1 MAKNTQYDHVKI
13 EEHWHGV
20 WEETRLFQDTLA
32 TADPNKESLYLLFA
46 FAYPSG
52 QGLHVGHVESKTALD
67 ILARFNRMHGKTVF
81 FPVGW
86 DAFGLPAE
94 NYAVKTG
101 VHPAETTR
109 NAIDTFRRQIKR
121 VGISYDWKSEIAT
134 SHPGYYKW
142 TQWLF
147 LELYKK
153 GLAYQG
159 TGQVNWCPSCQ
170 TVLANEQVVE
180 GKCERCDS
188 EVIQKEMKQWYFK
201 ITDYKD
207 ELISG
212 LDQVDW
218 PKATKL
224 QQLNWIGKREGV
236 QITFSIENS
245 DAQLECFT
253 TRIDTIFGV
262 TFIAV
267 SPEKFAELDL
277 LAQVGSTELPL
288 VEKYIENSK
297 KRTEEERMIGEKN
310 KTGEDTGLFA
320 INPVNQDK
328 IRIFVADYVLA
339 GYGTGAVMGVPCH
352 DERDWLFAVKH
363 NLPVKRVVAKKGL
376 PARSYLMGG
385 SKISD
390 ESLEKIGVKIV
401 ERMPSGDRKLEFPE
415 TKETWN
421 AYEDLIISNLEYGFW
436 NEQIGFESG
445 FIIRQ
450 DPTNIYM
457 STLQE
462 ATKDFITEDINAL
475 LEANNDELRIK
486 EDLWIFLAK
495 NSWYTDYIRY
505 SDYGVLINSG
515 NFNGLTS
522 EEAMDAIPKA
532 FPELMQKTTTYKLR
546 DWLISRQ
553 RYWGAPIPIV
563 YDPDGKPHAVKEE
576 HLPWTLPTD
585 VDFKPTGESPLTSSK
600 EFQERVEKLY
610 GPGWRP
616 EYDTMD
622 TFVDSSWY
630 YLRYVSARDE
640 SQFADPER
648 LAKYLPVDFYMIGPE
663 HIVLHLLYS
672 RFFTKFLR
680 DQGYLQFDE
689 PFQAMRH
696 QGMILGPDN
705 KKMSK
710 SKGNVINPDDII
722 QKFGADTLRMYEMF
736 MGPIESD
743 KPWDI
748 SAVAGVYRF
757 LQRVLSLV
765 EAVRLTGSETPD
777 HPDYLAVRRKLHQT
791 IEKVSKDIPARKY
804 NTAIA
809 ALMECVNVWEK
820 ANKVKV
826 VVLPESEVL
835 AFIQIMA
842 PFAPFMTEELYQ
854 RGREISE
861 FSSVHQTEWPSF
873 DPEMAAEDMIEL
885 PVQVD
890 GKVRAKLQVAAADAA
905 EETKVIA
912 QAQANEA
919 MIKWLD
925 GKTIVKT
932 IYIPGKILSFVTK

>member
-13 EEHWHGV
+13 EERWHDA
-20 WEETRLFQDTLA
+20 WEETQLFQNTLE
-32 TADPNKESLYLLFA
+32 TADPSQESLYLLFA

-67 ILARFNRMHGKTVF
+67 ILARFSRMHGKTVF

-121 VGISYDWKSEIAT
+121 VGISYDWQSEIAT

-218 PKATKL
+218 PKATKQ
-224 QQLNWIGKREGV
+224 QQLNWIGKKTGINITYEVEGIDKK
-236 QITFSIENS
+236 ITV
-245 DAQLECFT
+245 FT
-253 TRIDTIFGV
+253 TRPDTNFGA
-262 TFIAV
+262 TFLVLAPEHKFVQAIISGELKTTQLEAV
-267 SPEKFAELDL
+267 KEYASK
-277 LAQVGSTELPL
+277 AQKKTEL
-288 VEKYIENSK
+288 
-297 KRTEEERMIGEKN
+297 ERQQEGRN
-310 KTGEDTGLFA
+310 KTGVFTGFYA
-320 INPVNQDK
+320 VNQLTQRKMPIWISD
-328 IRIFVADYVLA
+328 FVLS
-339 GYGTGAVMGVPCH
+339 GFGTGAVVGVPGH
-352 DERDWLFAVKH
+352 DLRDFEFAKAFE
-363 NLPVKRVVAKKGL
+363 LEILRVVVG
-376 PARSYLMGG
+376 P
-385 SKISD
+385 D
-390 ESLEKIGVKIV
+390 
-401 ERMPSGDRKLEFPE
+401 GDTSPITSATQVQEDAGKMINSEFL
-415 TKETWN
+415 
-421 AYEDLIISNLEYGFW
+421 D
-436 NEQIGFESG
+436 
-445 FIIRQ
+445 
-450 DPTNIYM
+450 
-457 STLQE
+457 
-462 ATKDFITEDINAL
+462 DI
-475 LEANNDELRIK
+475 EIK
-486 EDLWIFLAK
+486 EAIEK
-495 NSWYTDYIRY
+495 MMDY
-505 SDYGVLINSG
+505 L
-515 NFNGLTS
+515 
-522 EEAMDAIPKA
+522 EEKGWG
-532 FPELMQKTTTYKLR
+532 ERVTTYKLR

-563 YDPDGKPHAVKEE
+563 YDPEGNPHAVKEE

-600 EFQERVEKLY
+600 EFQDRVEKLY

-640 SQFADPER
+640 TEFADPER

-680 DQGYLQFDE
+680 DQGYLKFDE
-689 PFQAMRH
+689 PFLEMRH

-757 LQRVLSLV
+757 LQRVLNLV
-765 EAVRLTGSETPD
+765 EAVRLAGTETPD

-791 IEKVSKDIPARKY
+791 IEKVSSDIPLRKY

-809 ALMECVNVWEK
+809 SLMECVNVWEK
-820 ANKVKV
+820 ASRDET
-826 VVLPESEVL
+826 VVLPETEIL

-842 PFAPFMTEELYQ
+842 PFAPFLTEELYQ
-854 RGREISE
+854 RGRIDLK
-861 FSSVHQTEWPSF
+861 FSSVHQTSWPKF
-873 DPEMAAEDMIEL
+873 DPELAKEDLIEL

-890 GKVRAKLQVAAADAA
+890 GKVRAKLQIASEAIR
-905 EETKVIA
+905 EEAKIISQAQSHEVIA
-912 QAQANEA
+912 
-919 MIKWLD
+919 KWLSQ
-925 GKTIVKT
+925 KTIVKT